1 MSILVGNGM
10 TGKVN
15 GSGNP
20 LPNNDVLH
28 DIVQK
33 GDRLPICSSKS
44 ICDLCVLSNGAIC
57 PDHCSDLALSRLDK
71 LIADPLMTL
80 RRRELNRL
88 GLLNLD
94 LHTQNTPP
102 IGFSK
107 GQSAHS
113 MQSVKARV
121 SGA

>member
-1 MSILVGNGM
+1 MASLVGNGM

-15 GSGNP
+15 SSGNP
-20 LPNNDVLH
+20 LLNNDVFH

-57 PDHCSDLALSRLDK
+57 PDHCSDLVPSCLDK

-94 LHTQNTPP
+94 PLGTSS
-102 IGFSK
+102 GFQGCFGK
-107 GQSAHS
+107 VAAFDIELDN
-113 MQSVKARV
+113 MLVRI
-121 SGA
+121 